1 MMTITLDGATL
12 GVGTLRRAALGA
24 PVAIAPGAR
33 DRMAASRAAI
43 ERAIAERI
51 PVYGVT
57 TGLGARAS
65 ETLDAPTLAAFSLR
79 TLRGRAQ
86 AVGPAEEAAV
96 VRGAMVVRLNT
107 LLSGHAG
114 ASVAVADHLL
124 ACLNAGLVP
133 VVRRIGSIGP
143 SDLVQNAALGLALTG
158 EGSMEGPGGTGPAA
172 EMMRAHGIAPLVPG
186 PRDGLALAGHCGITV
201 ATAALALAEV
211 ETTHAAAQTAA
222 ALTLEA
228 FRANLSPLDPRALA
242 VKPLPGQAGAA
253 RDLAQRLAGSALW
266 QAGTA
271 RRLQD
276 PLSIRN
282 LVQINGALNLAL
294 DQARPIV
301 AVELNGASD
310 SPIVLPDTGEVIS
323 CGAFY
328 TAELGLVCETLARA
342 ILGVAMAQIARM
354 AKLLDPRF
362 SDLPVFLARPES
374 GSNGFAPLMKTAEAL
389 VAEIAHA
396 AQPPAIW
403 PSINANGVEDTMST
417 APVAARALRRAVGA
431 FRTLVA
437 LELVIAV
444 QGMELRGALAAAA
457 PLLRARARHLR
468 TLCAPLE
475 DDRPLDADLDR
486 IDRAIEA
493 GDFG

>member
-1 MMTITLDGATL
+1 
-12 GVGTLRRAALGA
+12 
-24 PVAIAPGAR
+24 
-33 DRMAASRAAI
+33 MA
-43 ERAIAERI
+43 
-51 PVYGVT
+51 
-57 TGLGARAS
+57 
-65 ETLDAPTLAAFSLR
+65 
-79 TLRGRAQ
+79 
-86 AVGPAEEAAV
+86 
-96 VRGAMVVRLNT
+96 
-107 LLSGHAG
+107 
-114 ASVAVADHLL
+114 
-124 ACLNAGLVP
+124 
-133 VVRRIGSIGP
+133 
-143 SDLVQNAALGLALTG
+143 
-158 EGSMEGPGGTGPAA
+158 GPGGTGPAA

-201 ATAALALAEV
+201 ATAALALSEAE
-211 ETTHAAAQTAA
+211 TAHAAAQTAA

-242 VKPLPGQAGAA
+242 VKPLPGQAGSA

-266 QAGTA
+266 QAGAA

-301 AVELNGASD
+301 MIELNGASD

-328 TAELGLVCETLARA
+328 TAELGLVCETLSRA

-417 APVAARALRRAVGA
+417 APVSARALRRAVGA

-437 LELVIAV
+437 LELMIAV
-444 QGMELRGALAAAA
+444 QGLELRGTLAAAA
-457 PLLRARARHLR
+457 PFLRARARHLR
-468 TLCAPLE
+468 TLCDPLD

>member
-1 MMTITLDGATL
+1 MITLDGASL
-12 GVGTLRRAALGA
+12 GVEALRRAASGA

-33 DRMAASRAAI
+33 ERMAAARAAI
-43 ERAIAERI
+43 DHAIAARI

-86 AVGPAEEAAV
+86 AVGPAEETEV
-96 VRGAMVVRLNT
+96 VRAAMVVRLNT
-107 LLSGHAG
+107 LLPGHAG

-143 SDLVQNAALGLALTG
+143 SDLVQNASLGLALTG
-158 EGSMEGPGGTGPAA
+158 EGRMEGPGGTGDAA

-186 PRDGLALAGHCGITV
+186 PRDGLALAGHCGLTV
-201 ATAALALAEV
+201 ATAALGLAEA
-211 ETTHAAAQTAA
+211 ETAHAAAQTAA

-228 FRANLSPLDPRALA
+228 FRANLSPIDPRALA

-253 RDLAQRLAGSALW
+253 RDLAQRLEGSALW
-266 QAGTA
+266 QAGQA

-294 DQARPIV
+294 GQAREIV
-301 AVELNGASD
+301 EIELNGASD
-310 SPIVLPDTGEVIS
+310 SPIVLPDTGEVMS

-328 TAELGLVCETLARA
+328 TAELGLVCETLTRA
-342 ILGVAMAQIARM
+342 LVGVAMAQIARM
-354 AKLLDPRF
+354 AKMLDPRF
-362 SDLPVFLARPES
+362 SDLPMFLARPES

-403 PSINANGVEDTMST
+403 PSVNANGVEDTLST
-417 APVAARALRRAVGA
+417 GPVAARALRRAVAA

-437 LELVIAV
+437 LELMVGV
-444 QGMELRGALAAAA
+444 QACEMRGTLGTAAPFLRGRAA
-457 PLLRARARHLR
+457 HLR
-468 TLCAPLE
+468 TLSEPLA
-475 DDRPLDADLDR
+475 DDRPLGDDIDR
-486 IDRAIEA
+486 IDRAIA
-493 GDFG
+493 SGAFG